1 VRLRQPSVLGE
12 ILAGILLG
20 PTVLGALAPEWSAA
34 LFPEQGAFPVALE
47 GVTSLAIALFLLVAG
62 MEVDLS
68 TVWRQGRAALT
79 IGLMGMIVPFV
90 LGFGAAWGDPDLLGA
105 ATGTPPFVFALFLA
119 TALSISA
126 LPVISKILMD
136 LNLFRSD
143 IGMIIIAAA
152 IMNDLLGWII
162 FALVLSLM
170 GGGATANGMGIGTT
184 VVLLLAF
191 TAFVLTAGRW
201 ILNRLL
207 PWIQANTSWPAG
219 VLGLA
224 LAGALFS
231 AAFTEWIGVHAI
243 FGAFLFGVAIGDSPH
258 LRERTRATLERFIAF
273 IFAPLFFA
281 TIGLRVDFAAHFD
294 AGLVLLVLVLATAGK
309 VLGCRLGARW
319 SGLRPRETWAIG
331 LGLNARGAME
341 IILGLL
347 ALEAGVIRERMF
359 VALVIMALVTSMAS
373 GSAIQAILK
382 PKRSVRFFDF
392 LSARGFAGA
401 LSGPERHDAIAELSR
416 CAAACCDATPESIF
430 EAVWAREM
438 VMSTSLNAGIAVPHA
453 RLPQLKTP
461 VVTVGRSPAGIDFD
475 AMDGQP
481 THIVFLILTPAE
493 DYRSQLEI
501 LADVG
506 RTFQAPAFVEKC
518 VAAANYTEF
527 LALVKSN
534 E

>member
-1 VRLRQPSVLGE
+1 PKDD
-12 ILAGILLG
+12 
-20 PTVLGALAPEWSAA
+20 
-34 LFPEQGAFPVALE
+34 FH
-47 GVTSLAIALFLLVAG
+47 
-62 MEVDLS
+62 
-68 TVWRQGRAALT
+68 
-79 IGLMGMIVPFV
+79 
-90 LGFGAAWGDPDLLGA
+90 GAA
-105 ATGTPPFVFALFLA
+105 
-119 TALSISA
+119 
-126 LPVISKILMD
+126 
-136 LNLFRSD
+136 
-143 IGMIIIAAA
+143 
-152 IMNDLLGWII
+152 
-162 FALVLSLM
+162 
-170 GGGATANGMGIGTT
+170 
-184 VVLLLAF
+184 
-191 TAFVLTAGRW
+191 
-201 ILNRLL
+201 
-207 PWIQANTSWPAG
+207 
-219 VLGLA
+219 
-224 LAGALFS
+224 
-231 AAFTEWIGVHAI
+231 
-243 FGAFLFGVAIGDSPH
+243 
-258 LRERTRATLERFIAF
+258 
-273 IFAPLFFA
+273 
-281 TIGLRVDFAAHFD
+281 RV
-294 AGLVLLVLVLATAGK
+294 
-309 VLGCRLGARW
+309 
-319 SGLRPRETWAIG
+319 ETWAIG